1 MMLDHAYLFL
11 SLPFVGW
18 SVFINS
24 RLRNGKLE
32 RWFIIQ
38 CVCMMKYFLFLLY
51 QPFEC
56 SFRLMQSI
64 YNQIN
69 AAIWYCLL
77 IDTHQSTA
85 RRWVEHRK
93 WVIVHYESLTCA
105 LVLHRTWFCFSVFFS
120 ESKFNLPDET
130 WTRKSGRGK
139 VNDSFH
145 WIYSSSFCN
154 WHFSHDLIPAI
165 FPAIFH
171 IRGINHMSFVFEVFM
186 FTSNEYFPWKFWFF
200 MGKYKTYINF
210 FHLSVPYFSHSFFRQ
225 ILTLWHCIF
234 TFNYFSIYLGNSVEK
249 CS

>member
-64 YNQIN
+64 HHQIN

-105 LVLHRTWFCFSVFFS
+105 LVLHRTWFCFTDFFLWIKIQFAWWNMD
-120 ESKFNLPDET
+120 SKERVSMTVSIEFIVPHFATDT
-130 WTRKSGRGK
+130 
-139 VNDSFH
+139 FH
-145 WIYSSSFCN
+145 MIWFQR
-154 WHFSHDLIPAI
+154 I
-165 FPAIFH
+165 FPAIFN

-186 FTSNEYFPWKFWFF
+186 LTSNEYFPWKFWFF

-210 FHLSVPYFSHSFFRQ
+210 LHLSVPYFSHSFFRQ